1 MASKTVNFDTPFRKG
16 DRVRATEEL
25 AGVPVGTTGKVKL
38 VNGLTWTRYWVFF
51 DNGTD
56 LGSIDQRA
64 LVRSKQWDDYQR
76 HREERAAAQA
86 LAAAA
91 AEKAPPVAVVTEEA
105 PSKAASRVPAHLL
118 ERAKK
123 QREAKGG

>member
-16 DRVRATEEL
+16 DSVRATEDL

-56 LGSIDQRA
+56 LGSIDQKA

-76 HREERAAAQA
+76 HREEQT
-86 LAAAA
+86 AAAA
-91 AEKAPPVAVVTEEA
+91 VAAASAKVEAPVAAAEEA

-123 QREAKGG
+123 RQEAKGG

>member
-1 MASKTVNFDTPFRKG
+1 MASKTINFDTPFRKG
-16 DRVRATEEL
+16 DLVRATEDL
-25 AGVPVGTTGKVKL
+25 AGVPEGTSGKVKL

-56 LGSIDQRA
+56 LGSIDQKA
-64 LVRSKQWDDYQR
+64 LVRAKQWEDYQR
-76 HREERAAAQA
+76 HREE
-86 LAAAA
+86 AAAA
-91 AEKAPPVAVVTEEA
+91 AASAAAAEAEAAPVAVATEEA
-105 PSKAASRVPAHLL
+105 PPKAASRVPAHLL